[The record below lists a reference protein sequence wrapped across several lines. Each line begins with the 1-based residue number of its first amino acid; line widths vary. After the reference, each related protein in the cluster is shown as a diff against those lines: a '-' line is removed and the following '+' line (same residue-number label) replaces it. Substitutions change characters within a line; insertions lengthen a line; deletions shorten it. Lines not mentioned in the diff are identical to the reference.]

1 MSNLTNPND
10 HKDLSFLFK
19 SVDRLAALETQKK
32 ADTIISVRK
41 KWVAAAMIALASGST
56 VLLTSNTVNA
66 ATSDANSEVQVTAQN
81 QNTTENKTQAGDT
94 ANNHDTEQNVTVQ
107 ANSSQQSNQE
117 TNTTDQNNTPENNNQ
132 VQAPANQAD
141 HVKGNVQSA
150 WDQGYKGQGTVVAV
164 IDSGADPS
172 HKDFQTMP

>member
-81 QNTTENKTQAGDT
+81 QNTTENKTQARDT
-94 ANNHDTEQNVTVQ
+94 ANSHDTEQNATVQ
-107 ANSSQQSNQE
+107 ANSSQQSKSRN
-117 TNTTDQNNTPENNNQ
+117 
-132 VQAPANQAD
+132 
-141 HVKGNVQSA
+141 
-150 WDQGYKGQGTVVAV
+150 
-164 IDSGADPS
+164 
-172 HKDFQTMP
+172 